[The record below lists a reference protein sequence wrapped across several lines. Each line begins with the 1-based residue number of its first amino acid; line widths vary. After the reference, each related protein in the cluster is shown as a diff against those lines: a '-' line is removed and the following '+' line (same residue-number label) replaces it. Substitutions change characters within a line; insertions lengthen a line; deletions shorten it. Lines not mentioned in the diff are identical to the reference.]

1 MRQRRWL
8 ELIKNYDSQVFYH
21 IGKANV
27 LTNALNRKS
36 RDAEAETSKT
46 IDELAQQFFVVQ
58 INNTLTGES
67 PTLVALVV

>member
-27 LTNALNRKS
+27 LTNALSRKS
-36 RDAEAETSKT
+36 RDAEVETSKT

-58 INNTLTGES
+58 INNTLTSES
-67 PTLVALVV
+67 PTLAALVV